1 MLLLYNQ
8 LDVRKNY
15 AYTIYFL
22 ICKETSEYHEIIS
35 NQSVWLFLS
44 LPVWHFLFVVVFSV
58 VSSVE
63 SSLNLLFSAALFERN
78 LVVFHIRS
86 N

>member
-1 MLLLYNQ
+1 MAFF
-8 LDVRKNY
+8 VS
-15 AYTIYFL
+15 AGMAM
-22 ICKETSEYHEIIS
+22 
-35 NQSVWLFLS
+35 SV
-44 LPVWHFLFVVVFSV
+44 FVVVVVV